1 MSEFDKVGCVS
12 STSLLFSTHI
22 PSYRN
27 LNPPVNT
34 IFLSK
39 RARKLQIHKYSQI
52 SFSRATYKNFKIAYD
67 LNKCNLPH
75 HITMLRL
82 VGIVL
87 VLKILLCAAPRKSNF
102 LDGFYTPWFPHR
114 ATILGVC
121 NAVCGSVKIVYER
134 IGFVIHFRND
144 CFDALL

>member
-1 MSEFDKVGCVS
+1 MMATIVMAIACNCMCPLWLFMAFLKLFCGYFSSSLIVGSVLNFDKVGCVL
-12 STSLLFSTHI
+12 STLLHFFQHI

-34 IFLSK
+34 IILSK
-39 RARKLQIHKYSQI
+39 RSRKLQIYKYSQI

-67 LNKCNLPH
+67 LNKSNLPH

-87 VLKILLCAAPRKSNF
+87 VLKIFLCTAPRK
-102 LDGFYTPWFPHR
+102 
-114 ATILGVC
+114 
-121 NAVCGSVKIVYER
+121 
-134 IGFVIHFRND
+134 
-144 CFDALL
+144 